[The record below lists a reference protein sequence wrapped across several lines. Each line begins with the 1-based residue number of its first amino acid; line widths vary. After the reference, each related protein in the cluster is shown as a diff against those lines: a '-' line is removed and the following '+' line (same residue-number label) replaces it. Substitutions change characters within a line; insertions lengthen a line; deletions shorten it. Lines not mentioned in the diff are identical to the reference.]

1 MAVFTFGKGHSA
13 DELATISKRVMLSA
27 IYTLPEIFHKLRN
40 QILAGNNTLL
50 MCALYFIC
58 FDHGLPKSAMALNK
72 ISLGARQISYMRESI
87 KAVIER
93 LVDSS
98 VTNGCDKKAEWTKT
112 IKEVEEAELQQTMKN
127 ALANTKGKHGRRTIL
142 QEERSLD
149 DLLIADDK
157 QALKES
163 IRTALNDME
172 HEYET
177 AYIKAALIR
186 SGHLDPNTPFAVF
199 LRSICDFSGKE
210 YKYDP
215 AQRVDSFVTY
225 EKEQFKTSKNSKW
238 QRGRRIVAYLT
249 EIFKIDE

>member
-1 MAVFTFGKGHSA
+1 
-13 DELATISKRVMLSA
+13 
-27 IYTLPEIFHKLRN
+27 
-40 QILAGNNTLL
+40 
-50 MCALYFIC
+50 
-58 FDHGLPKSAMALNK
+58 
-72 ISLGARQISYMRESI
+72 MRESI

-149 DLLIADDK
+149 DLLSADDK

-210 YKYDP
+210 YKYDLVRYIWEG
-215 AQRVDSFVTY
+215 AIQDFQEFQVATG
-225 EKEQFKTSKNSKW
+225 KKNSGIFDGNLQNWRINCAIWSGTITRTGICADWIGTNTIQIW
-238 QRGRRIVAYLT
+238 QNS
-249 EIFKIDE
+249 